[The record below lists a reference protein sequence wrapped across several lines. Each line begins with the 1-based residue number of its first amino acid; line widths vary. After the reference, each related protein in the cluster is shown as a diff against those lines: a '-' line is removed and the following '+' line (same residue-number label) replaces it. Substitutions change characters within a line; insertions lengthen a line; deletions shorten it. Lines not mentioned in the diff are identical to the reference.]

1 MKKTLYIVLT
11 VLVML
16 VTSRFVVRIIDATV
30 QIDDDLWLLV
40 VFLLALN
47 ALIGFLSHRL
57 YRKTK
62 RR

>member
-1 MKKTLYIVLT
+1 MKKTLSIVVT
-11 VLVML
+11 VLVIL

-30 QIDDDLWLLV
+30 QIDDDVWLLV
-40 VFLLALN
+40 LLLLALN

-62 RR
+62 RK

>member
-1 MKKTLYIVLT
+1 MRKTLFIVLT

-40 VFLLALN
+40 VLLLALN
-47 ALIGFLSHRL
+47 ALIGFWSHRL

-62 RR
+62 RK

>member
-1 MKKTLYIVLT
+1 MKKTLYIVVT
-11 VLVML
+11 VLVMV

-40 VFLLALN
+40 VLLLALN

-57 YRKTK
+57 YRKTNRK
-62 RR
+62 